1 MDVKVY
7 KVKHEW
13 MVLNAEDKSVNSK
26 ESDMISVSFQGFE
39 EQVKNS
45 ECGVL
50 DSSVKVIRKQSFK
63 DFY

>member
-1 MDVKVY
+1 
-7 KVKHEW
+7 